1 MAKKKKKSKRNP
13 EIADR
18 NRRIAI
24 GSAVVIGAASVFVG
38 SAMGVDLLDQRA
50 AEMTVEGDPIVTIV
64 YPGSESGESWMPVYE
79 QDRLN
84 ERARAAVRGTAALTS
99 TPLEEVGRLLAAS
112 GWAEGSPQVRWSAD
126 GTVRATLDW
135 RVPTAAVRYGDR
147 EYLIDRDA
155 NLLPLQYPIGQ
166 SNQFYFTNTTESRPT
181 HTGEQWSGK
190 DLRDG
195 LALLELLRDEDLL
208 EQVEGIDLG
217 QGRESGTLSIRTNRG
232 AKIVWGG
239 GPGDV
244 RPGEQPTSIKTER
257 LKALFVKTGRIDAN
271 VELVDIR
278 GSDITLIRWEE

>member
-13 EIADR
+13 DTGDR

-24 GSAVVIGAASVFVG
+24 GAAVVIGGASVFVG
-38 SAMGVDLLDQRA
+38 TAMGVDLLDQRA
-50 AEMTVEGDPIVTIV
+50 AEMTVVGDPIVEIV
-64 YPGSESGESWMPVYE
+64 YPGSSTGESWMPVYE
-79 QDRLN
+79 RDTLN
-84 ERARAAVRGTAALTS
+84 DRARAAVRGTRALTA
-99 TPLEEVGRLLAAS
+99 TPLEEVGRMLASS
-112 GWAEGSPQVRWSAD
+112 GWAEGTPEVRWTAD
-126 GTVRATLDW
+126 GRVRATLQW
-135 RVPTAAVRYGDR
+135 RVPTAAVRLGGR
-147 EYLIDRDA
+147 EYVIDGHA
-155 NLLPLQYPIGQ
+155 NLLPLDFPIAQ
-166 SNQFYFTNTTESRPT
+166 SNQFYFTNASESKPARV
-181 HTGEQWSGK
+181 GDRWEGK
-190 DLRDG
+190 DLTDG
-195 LALLELLRDEDLL
+195 LALLELLRDADLL

-244 RPGEQPTSIKTER
+244 RPGEQPTSIKAER